1 MLADWLMTHFFLH
14 CYRRRSGKGL
24 IMRIEDLSSSWSWS
38 GESGGGSEEPSCR
51 GSRSSSQSSSR
62 SQRSCHWSCQ
72 KDQRHRSHWSLKQMM
87 QRAVEILMMTLLLVF
102 TSAKTALWTNREDRI
117 FSKIMIYQKLNE

>member
-1 MLADWLMTHFFLH
+1 
-14 CYRRRSGKGL
+14 
-24 IMRIEDLSSSWSWS
+24 
-38 GESGGGSEEPSCR
+38 
-51 GSRSSSQSSSR
+51 
-62 SQRSCHWSCQ
+62 
-72 KDQRHRSHWSLKQMM
+72 MM